1 MLDVLINR
9 TGRVGVSSTRI
20 TTGMTQRNILAQL
33 NMVNGRLTS
42 AQAKMASQKEINRPS
57 DDPYGTARAMTLRQ
71 SLQAT
76 TQYKRNADDAKAWAD
91 TTEDALADMSDTA
104 SRAKVLLTQGGS
116 DASDATSRGS
126 LADEIDQLIQ
136 GVKQSAN
143 ATYRGSYIFAGS
155 QTTTA
160 PYAMGADDTYKGDDA
175 GLDPAQPGVLR
186 EIGPGV
192 TIGVNTV
199 GREALG
205 DGAGDDGLIATL
217 RQISSDLRSGNGD
230 ALRGDD
236 VTKLDANID
245 KLLEVRSRN
254 GARTNRL
261 EMATARLDQLAGT
274 TTEQLSNVEDADIAS
289 TFIDFN
295 TQQAAYQAALKAGA
309 NIVQASLMDFLR

>member
-1 MLDVLINR
+1 M
-9 TGRVGVSSTRI
+9 STRI

-33 NMVNGRLTS
+33 NMVNGRLVN

-71 SLQAT
+71 NLQAT
-76 TQYKRNADDAKAWAD
+76 SQYKRNADDAKAWAD
-91 TTEDALADMSDTA
+91 TTEDALADISDVA

-116 DASDATSRGS
+116 DSSDATSRGS

-143 ATYRGSYIFAGS
+143 ADYRGSYIFAGS
-155 QTTTA
+155 QTTNA
-160 PYAMGADDTYKGDDA
+160 PYAMGADDSYHGDDA

-199 GREALG
+199 GREVLG
-205 DGAGDDGLIATL
+205 EGAGDDGLLATL
-217 RQISSDLRSGNGD
+217 RKIASDLRSGD
-230 ALRGDD
+230 ATALRGDD
-236 VTKLDANID
+236 MTRLDDNID

-254 GARTNRL
+254 GARTNRI
-261 EMATARLDQLAGT
+261 EMAVTRLDQLAGT
-274 TTEQLSNVEDADIAS
+274 TTEQLSKVEDADIAQ

-309 NIVQASLMDFLR
+309 TIVQASLMDFLR

>member
-1 MLDVLINR
+1 M
-9 TGRVGVSSTRI
+9 STRI
-20 TTGMTQRNILAQL
+20 TSQMTQRNLLASL
-33 NMVNGRLTS
+33 NLVNGRLTTTQERMS
-42 AQAKMASQKEINRPS
+42 SLKQINRPS

-71 SLQAT
+71 NLQAT
-76 TQYKRNADDAKAWAD
+76 SQYKRNAEDAKGWAD
-91 TTEDALADMSDTA
+91 STEDALADISDAA

-116 DASDATSRGS
+116 DSSDATSRGN

-143 ATYRGSYIFAGS
+143 ANYRGSYIFSGS
-155 QTTTA
+155 KTTTA
-160 PYAMGADDTYKGDDA
+160 PYAMGTDDAYKGDQA

-199 GREALG
+199 GSEVLG
-205 DGAGDDGLIATL
+205 NGAGDDGLIATL
-217 RQISSDLRSGNGD
+217 RQISSDLRSGNAD

-236 VTKLDANID
+236 MTKLDANVT

-274 TTEQLSNVEDADIAS
+274 TTEQLSNVEDADVAQ
-289 TFIDFN
+289 TYIDFS

-309 NIVQASLMDFLR
+309 TIVQASLMDFLR

>member
-1 MLDVLINR
+1 M
-9 TGRVGVSSTRI
+9 STRI

-33 NMVNGRLTS
+33 NLVNGRLTNT
-42 AQAKMASQKEINRPS
+42 QERMASLKQINRPS

-71 SLQAT
+71 NLQAT

-91 TTEDALADMSDTA
+91 STEDALAQISDVA

-116 DASDATSRGS
+116 DATDATSRSS

-136 GVKQSAN
+136 GAKQSAN
-143 ATYRGSYIFAGS
+143 ADYRGSYIFAGS

-160 PYAMGADDTYKGDDA
+160 PYAMGADDTYHGDDA

-199 GREALG
+199 GREVLG
-205 DGAGDDGLIATL
+205 NGAGDDGLIATL
-217 RQISSDLRSGNGD
+217 RQISSDLRSGD
-230 ALRGDD
+230 ATALRGDD

-261 EMATARLDQLAGT
+261 EMAVARLDQLAGT
-274 TTEQLSNVEDADIAS
+274 TTQQLSTVEDADIAQ
-289 TFIDFN
+289 TYIDFN

-309 NIVQASLMDFLR
+309 TIVQASLMDFLR